1 MQKLPPTIKSTE
13 RIIQSCY
20 KLHFELHPVLILDMK
35 IHEVYPSYENWLF
48 LVRTISFLQSQ
59 KLEMIFE
66 FKGMLKSS
74 NRSSVRFGLELL
86 LVSVT
91 N

>member
-1 MQKLPPTIKSTE
+1 M
-13 RIIQSCY
+13 
-20 KLHFELHPVLILDMK
+20 HFELHAVLITIVMTCFGTLVMK
-35 IHEVYPSYENWLF
+35 IHEVHPSYENWLF

>member
-1 MQKLPPTIKSTE
+1 
-13 RIIQSCY
+13 
-20 KLHFELHPVLILDMK
+20 MK
-35 IHEVYPSYENWLF
+35 IHEVHPSYGNWLF

-66 FKGMLKSS
+66 SKGMLKSS